1 MKDVEKKEPLGIVG
15 GNANW
20 HNHYGKQYG
29 VSSKKNKVSTTIYM
43 IKNSLHNYLSKGNH
57 YLEEIIYTPMFTEAL
72 FMIVKTW
79 KQLVHHWLNR

>member
-20 HNHYGKQYG
+20 HNHYEKQYG

-43 IKNSLHNYLSKGNH
+43 IQKFH
-57 YLEEIIYTPMFTEAL
+57 F
-72 FMIVKTW
+72 
-79 KQLVHHWLNR
+79 